1 MYYLVKSFHRKVYTK
16 LHVVNSIILKVN
28 FMTRSH
34 VEWVD
39 VILKRNSRSI
49 ETFLFL
55 LRIALSS
62 KNRNKFA
69 TARKITRMTKC
80 ELPKTFWLQLHIWS
94 IFLFWQFLKFFV
106 DLVDDIFDY
115 FSDPNWIKMKL
126 KIISTSDQIA
136 SSDHSHSKKTRLDKL
151 LFFFGSN

>member
-106 DLVDDIFDY
+106 DRWWY
-115 FSDPNWIKMKL
+115 FWLLLRPKL
-126 KIISTSDQIA
+126 NKNEAQNHFNLRSN
-136 SSDHSHSKKTRLDKL
+136 RLL
-151 LFFFGSN
+151 WSFSF